1 MAADWLSALRM
12 VPWSSVIESAPQ
24 LVKAA
29 KKLFADSRANTAP
42 AQPFT
47 PDPSGDPVIDRLNQ
61 IETITARLGAEQK
74 TAAELMESLVKQNER
89 IIETVTI
96 LRSRLRMLL
105 AICVAL
111 TGAILWL
118 ALK

>member
-1 MAADWLSALRM
+1 MAANWLSALKM
-12 VPWSSVIESAPQ
+12 VPWGSVLESAPQ

-29 KKLFADSRANTAP
+29 RKLFADTRANTAP

-74 TAAELMESLVKQNER
+74 SAAELVTSLVEQNQR
-89 IIETVTI
+89 IIETITI

-105 AICVAL
+105 AVCVAL
-111 TGAILWL
+111 TGVVLWL